1 MLLLAVSDATAT
13 TLALL
18 LFGLILAPLL
28 FSVHRTT
35 NRIEADDALDQA
47 EEKATQRSV
56 RIVSKAT
63 PELKSA
69 VDLRCAID
77 SLKTLYDEYKY
88 IVLGELLDAIRADIT
103 SCKHGNQATVDAKEK
118 LEALLLSDALPQIE
132 ARIRT
137 CKDALAALS
146 DTEGWELV
154 NNKKEMRMF
163 QRWREGNELQVKIE
177 AVLGPDPPVRTADT
191 IIVWREAQLYG
202 RWFPMISSG
211 FKIKEFSHCEVV
223 IHLIAALNFMHCD
236 LLLHGWG
243 VDELRNGFFLMCVR
257 PARQS
262 ELPLVELPLH
272 PSKTHRTVLFPP
284 ARAIA
289 VIDILVEPL
298 SENSVRFAF
307 QLSQKIPQFL
317 PRWAVQT
324 ILHQGMANIFA
335 SMQKAALAMA
345 TNPKSDHAQLASSPE
360 YRPTAE
366 WLRSKFERFLQQ
378 QKVAT

>member
-1 MLLLAVSDATAT
+1 MFIKLDTAHVPVCTEYVPVRRSGVLETSRGFRKSEGWPRDLCFATHTLSSPGTRELAVRALERNGTERRSRGGRRPSACVARGKQMLLLAVSDATAT

-88 IVLGELLDAIRADIT
+88 IELGELLDAIRADIT
-103 SCKHGNQATVDAKEK
+103 SCKHGDQATVDAKEK

-223 IHLIAALNFMHCD
+223 IHLIAALNFMHCGECTTRIRSSTCGHAY
-236 LLLHGWG
+236 HGCSLADG
-243 VDELRNGFFLMCVR
+243 AFESR
-257 PARQS
+257 
-262 ELPLVELPLH
+262 H
-272 PSKTHRTVLFPP
+272 PSWCFYREHTAPSAERAPICARYMRKNT
-284 ARAIA
+284 ARA
-289 VIDILVEPL
+289 
-298 SENSVRFAF
+298 
-307 QLSQKIPQFL
+307 
-317 PRWAVQT
+317 
-324 ILHQGMANIFA
+324 
-335 SMQKAALAMA
+335 
-345 TNPKSDHAQLASSPE
+345 
-360 YRPTAE
+360 
-366 WLRSKFERFLQQ
+366 
-378 QKVAT
+378 

>member
-1 MLLLAVSDATAT
+1 MLLFAVSDATAT

-88 IVLGELLDAIRADIT
+88 IELGELLDAIRADIT

-223 IHLIAALNFMHCD
+223 IHLIAALNFMHCGECTTRIRSSTCGHAYHGCSLAD
-236 LLLHGWG
+236 GAFESRHPRPVAARLGRRRASKWLLPH
-243 VDELRNGFFLMCVR
+243 VR
-257 PARQS
+257 A
-262 ELPLVELPLH
+262 
-272 PSKTHRTVLFPP
+272 TRT
-284 ARAIA
+284 
-289 VIDILVEPL
+289 
-298 SENSVRFAF
+298 
-307 QLSQKIPQFL
+307 
-317 PRWAVQT
+317 
-324 ILHQGMANIFA
+324 
-335 SMQKAALAMA
+335 
-345 TNPKSDHAQLASSPE
+345 PK
-360 YRPTAE
+360 
-366 WLRSKFERFLQQ
+366 
-378 QKVAT
+378 